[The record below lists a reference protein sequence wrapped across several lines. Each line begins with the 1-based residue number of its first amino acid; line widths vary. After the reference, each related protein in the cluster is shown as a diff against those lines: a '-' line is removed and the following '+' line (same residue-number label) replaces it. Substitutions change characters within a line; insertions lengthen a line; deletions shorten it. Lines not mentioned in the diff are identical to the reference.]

1 MERSDQK
8 TACQA
13 EMLFN
18 RLTKRQRHLMKWA
31 ARTGTDAFRL
41 YDRDIPEIPLRIDR
55 YNDAVC
61 GALFERPYDT
71 DADEEARWLMVMTD
85 AVAQALSIPADRIF
99 LKIRKRQRG
108 GSQYSRFVHQNF
120 FVDVH
125 EYGYTFRTNLSDY
138 LDTGLFLD
146 RRKLRHIIQR
156 DAATVRGG
164 TRTMVLNLFC
174 YTAAFSVY
182 ALHAGGAVDV
192 DSVDLSN
199 TYLDWA
205 KVNCALNGIRAELLS
220 QEAVLSALPSV
231 PCSRRLPPCRLI
243 RADALRFIDE
253 AVRRK
258 RRWDIIILD
267 PPTFSNSKTMR
278 SDFDVNRDHHAIITK
293 CLTLLG
299 PGGALYFSTNARR
312 FNLTGAGLPA
322 RYTCRNITEQAR
334 DEDFRGKTIPACWV
348 FTDPSC

>member
-8 TACQA
+8 TAYQA

-18 RLTKRQRHLMKWA
+18 RLTKRHRHLKKWA
-31 ARTGTDAFRL
+31 ARIDTDAFRL
-41 YDRDIPEIPLRIDR
+41 YDRDIPEIPLQIDL

-61 GALFERPYDT
+61 GALFERPYEKSEE
-71 DADEEARWLMVMTD
+71 EEALWLRVMTE
-85 AVAQALSIPADRIF
+85 AIAHATLIPAERIF

-108 GSQYSRFVHQNF
+108 DGQYVRLVHQNF

-125 EYGYTFRTNLSDY
+125 ECGLTFRTNLSDY

-146 RRKLRHIIQR
+146 RRKLRLLVQQ
-156 DAATVRGG
+156 AAAKPNNG
-164 TRTMVLNLFC
+164 TRVKVLNLFC
-174 YTAAFSVY
+174 YTGAFSVY
-182 ALHAGGAVDV
+182 AVSTGGTVEV

-205 KVNCALNGIRAELLS
+205 KVNCMLNRVEAELLP
-220 QEAVLSALPSV
+220 QESVLAVPAPHTRCLP
-231 PCSRRLPPCRLI
+231 RCRLI

-258 RRWDIIILD
+258 RTWDIIILD
-267 PPTFSNSKTMR
+267 PPTFSNSKKMY
-278 SDFDVNRDHHAIITK
+278 SDFDVNRDHQTLIAN
-293 CLTLLG
+293 CLTLLN

-312 FNLTGAGLPA
+312 FVLTGAGLPN
-322 RYTCRNITEQAR
+322 RYTRRNITEQLR
-334 DEDFRGKTIPACWV
+334 DEDFRGKTMPACWV
-348 FTDPSC
+348 FKKPPC